1 MQSNLKLIMAMGSEV
16 NGSEN
21 VCDVATE
28 MRMAIFL
35 SLCNFLSRRMTL
47 TKPCVQGA
55 IEMYHGS
62 LIKSL

>member
-1 MQSNLKLIMAMGSEV
+1 MAMGLEV

-28 MRMAIFL
+28 MTMSIFL
-35 SLCNFLSRRMTL
+35 FLCNFLSRRMTL

-55 IEMYHGS
+55 REMYCSS